1 LLGGATIK
9 KCQLK
14 VWKLRYLHY
23 FSTSDVNMSI
33 RRSEKHQGTQIY
45 WFDLLLF
52 NQNWINFEKPSK
64 KSWFLSTFKV
74 FQEFFNPGWK
84 VADQTQKFV
93 FLEVFRFFWHLYQ
106 QQVRRNSG
114 WKESWA
120 KIPVCSCTSVRKK
133 VPSISTK
140 YVFYYRNQ
148 GFKWAQKQNFSMR
161 HFWENSILR
170 FLLT

>member
-1 LLGGATIK
+1 MLGGATIK

-120 KIPVCSCTSVRKK
+120 KIPVWVMSRWNSFSPFYSLCQLGCSH
-133 VPSISTK
+133 
-140 YVFYYRNQ
+140 FY
-148 GFKWAQKQNFSMR
+148 
-161 HFWENSILR
+161 I
-170 FLLT
+170 

>member
-1 LLGGATIK
+1 MLGGATIK

-120 KIPVCSCTSVRKK
+120 KIPVCIAWAETLNVSNVKIHSPHVLKPECIQYHCSLKIK
-133 VPSISTK
+133 I
-140 YVFYYRNQ
+140 VFY
-148 GFKWAQKQNFSMR
+148 
-161 HFWENSILR
+161 
-170 FLLT
+170 

>member
-1 LLGGATIK
+1 MKKIARWCLYQ

-14 VWKLRYLHY
+14 IWKLWYLHY

-120 KIPVCSCTSVRKK
+120 KIPVCGAQA
-133 VPSISTK
+133 PPQPPGA
-140 YVFYYRNQ
+140 FL
-148 GFKWAQKQNFSMR
+148 GALAPWAP
-161 HFWENSILR
+161 
-170 FLLT
+170 